1 MPAVTFSVKIV
12 FAEIDPITL
21 CIDPD
26 DVKKKITPK
35 TKAIVPVHIWGMPA
49 EMDRIMEIAKE
60 KDIAV
65 IEDASHAHGAEY
77 KGKKVGGIGDIGVF
91 SFQGTKLM
99 PAGEGGIFL
108 TNNEEYFEKALALGH
123 YERVKTPFVSP
134 TSQYLKYATTTSMGM
149 KFRMSPLHAAIA
161 LAYLETLDEDNKLRN
176 AYCEKFRAVI
186 RTLPGFDAFETPKH
200 IKRVFYEHHI
210 QYDETVRKI
219 SNKQM
224 AETLQAEG
232 VSLSAQR
239 YRLIHQQ
246 PYFQEK
252 GYLKD
257 LLPITDRSVG
267 MQFRV
272 PNFSVK
278 SNELLNQYIIA
289 FEKVSRLLK

>member
-1 MPAVTFSVKIV
+1 
-12 FAEIDPITL
+12 
-21 CIDPD
+21 
-26 DVKKKITPK
+26 
-35 TKAIVPVHIWGMPA
+35 MPA
-49 EMDRIMEIAKE
+49 EMDQIMEIVKE

-77 KGKKVGGIGDIGVF
+77 KGKKVGSIGDIGVF

-134 TSQYLKYATTTSMGM
+134 ASPYLKYATTTSMGM
-149 KFRMSPLHAAIA
+149 KFRMSPLHAAIG
-161 LAYLETLDEDNKLRN
+161 LAYLETLDEDNKSRN

-210 QYDETVRKI
+210 QYDETERKI

-252 GYLKD
+252 GYPKD

-278 SNELLNQYIIA
+278 SDELLNQYINA